1 MKLSI
6 LTLAVLA
13 AVLCSAG
20 CVSSPHDIIG
30 TWTSEDISGLPVPSP
45 DVTRIIVEFT
55 PDRKGTETWVY
66 ANGCRYVS
74 NISWIE
80 NDDGTFSYAYD
91 SWLTTVSE
99 NGTLASDEEGR
110 VFVREGSDAD
120 SGYPGTWTAVEAY
133 EYNGMLYT
141 ITNEI
146 YPDNTGVSI
155 WTDQNGV
162 TEPPWEMVWYPYK
175 EDMYINYYKEAL
187 IGFTILDNGTGLDS
201 YNLTYTKA

>member
-30 TWTSEDISGLPVPSP
+30 TWTSEDISGLPFPSP

-120 SGYPGTWTAVEAY
+120 SGYPGTWAAVEAY

-162 TEPPWEMVWYPYK
+162 TEQPWEMVWYPYK

-201 YNLTYTKA
+201 YNLTYTKS

>member
-20 CVSSPHDIIG
+20 CVISPHDIIG

-120 SGYPGTWTAVEAY
+120 SG
-133 EYNGMLYT
+133 
-141 ITNEI
+141 
-146 YPDNTGVSI
+146 
-155 WTDQNGV
+155 
-162 TEPPWEMVWYPYK
+162 
-175 EDMYINYYKEAL
+175 
-187 IGFTILDNGTGLDS
+187 
-201 YNLTYTKA
+201 

>member
-20 CVSSPHDIIG
+20 CVSSQDDIIG
-30 TWTSEDISGLPVPSP
+30 TWISEELTNFPSP
-45 DVTRIIVEFT
+45 DVNRILLEFYD
-55 PDRKGTETWVY
+55 DRRGTETWVY
-66 ANGCRYVS
+66 AHGDTYVF

-80 NDDGTFSYAYD
+80 NDDGSFAYSYD
-91 SWLTTVSE
+91 SWLTTVSKD
-99 NGTLASDEEGR
+99 GTTANDDQGR
-110 VFVREGSDAD
+110 VFVRKEGDPD
-120 SGYPGTWTAVEAY
+120 SGYAGTWTNIGVYA
-133 EYNGMLYT
+133 YNGMLYT

-162 TEPPWEMVWYPYK
+162 TEPPWEIVWYPYK
-175 EDMYINYYKEAL
+175 EDMYINYYKEGL
-187 IGFTILDNGTGLDS
+187 VGFTLLDNGTGMDS
-201 YNLTYTKA
+201 YNLTFTKS

>member
-1 MKLSI
+1 MKMSI
-6 LTLAVLA
+6 LTLTVLA

-20 CVSSPHDIIG
+20 CVSSPHNIIG
-30 TWTSEDISGLPVPSP
+30 TWTSEKLTDFPAPN
-45 DVTRIIVEFT
+45 VTQIVVVFNH
-55 PDRKGTETWVY
+55 DGKGTETWVY
-66 ANGCRYVS
+66 ANGGRYVS

-80 NDDGTFSYAYD
+80 NDDGSFSYAYD

-99 NGTLASDEEGR
+99 NGAAASDEEGR
-110 VFVREGSDAD
+110 VFERSGGDAD
-120 SGYPGTWTAVEAY
+120 GGYVGTWTTVKEY

-141 ITNEI
+141 ITDEI

-162 TEPPWEMVWYPYK
+162 TEQPWEIIWYPYK
-175 EDMYINYYKEAL
+175 ENMYINYYKEAL

-201 YNLTYTKA
+201 CKLTYTKS

>member
-20 CVSSPHDIIG
+20 CVSSQDDIIG
-30 TWTSEDISGLPVPSP
+30 TWISEELTNFPSP
-45 DVTRIIVEFT
+45 DVKRILLEFND
-55 PDRKGTETWVY
+55 DRRGTETWVY
-66 ANGCRYVS
+66 AHGDTYVF

-80 NDDGTFSYAYD
+80 NDDGSFAYAYD

-110 VFVREGSDAD
+110 VFVREGGDAD
-120 SGYPGTWTAVEAY
+120 SGYVGTWTNLGAY
-133 EYNGMLYT
+133 AYNGMLYT

-162 TEPPWEMVWYPYK
+162 TEPPWEIVWYPYK
-175 EDMYINYYKEAL
+175 ENTYINYYKEGL
-187 IGFTILDNGTGLDS
+187 VGFTLLDNSAGLDN
-201 YNLTYTKA
+201 YNLTFTKS

>member
-20 CVSSPHDIIG
+20 CVSSPHDIIR

-66 ANGCRYVS
+66 KNEGRYVS

-120 SGYPGTWTAVEAY
+120 SGYPGTWAAVEAY

-146 YPDNTGVSI
+146 YPDNTGVSL

-162 TEPPWEMVWYPYK
+162 TEQPWEMVWYPYK

-201 YNLTYTKA
+201 YNLTYTKS